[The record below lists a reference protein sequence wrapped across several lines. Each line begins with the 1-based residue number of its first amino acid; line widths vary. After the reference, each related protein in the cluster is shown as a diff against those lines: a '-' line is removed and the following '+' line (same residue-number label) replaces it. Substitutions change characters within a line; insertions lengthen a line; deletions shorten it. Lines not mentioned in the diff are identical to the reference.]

1 MSHNPRAHWVIVA
14 PGTEQTPA
22 DVARALLAIAD
33 PADVL
38 TQSGGREFL
47 VPPEVADAYNQP
59 KTKTS
64 SRRAR
69 KTERTES

>member
-1 MSHNPRAHWVIVA
+1 MSYNPRADWVIVA
-14 PGTEQTPA
+14 PGTDQTPA

-33 PADVL
+33 PADVM

-59 KTKTS
+59 KKTPA
-64 SRRAR
+64 RRGR
-69 KTERTES
+69 KTEGSES